1 MGTVGLAILSHCEIN
16 FLINRA
22 EKIHKQEYY
31 SFSLNTRCKISTMK
45 NTHDSQARLD
55 YLKKQLPLEITRA
68 VKETLRE
75 DLGGSLDA
83 TTDITASLIPA
94 TANNTATIITRE
106 HGIFCGQA
114 WAEEVFKQLG
124 GEVSITWH
132 VQDGDSVEPNQTLC
146 TLEGPARILLTGER
160 NAMNFIQTL
169 SGCATVV
176 AKYAKQ
182 LEGTNCKLL
191 DTRKTIP
198 GLRSALKYAVACG
211 GGFNHRI
218 GVFDAYLIKENHI
231 IACGGIAK
239 AISTAKELNP
249 NKPVEVETESLEEL
263 KEAIEAGADIIML
276 DNFSTDM
283 MREAV
288 KINQGQ
294 ADLENSGNVTL
305 ETIREFALTG
315 VDYISVGAL
324 TKHLKAM
331 DLSMRFK

>member
-1 MGTVGLAILSHCEIN
+1 
-16 FLINRA
+16 
-22 EKIHKQEYY
+22 
-31 SFSLNTRCKISTMK
+31 MK
-45 NTHDSQARLD
+45 NTHNSQQRLD
-55 YLKKQLPLEITRA
+55 YLKQQLPLEITRA
-68 VKETLRE
+68 VAETLKE
-75 DLGGSLDA
+75 DLGGTLDA
-83 TTDITASLIPA
+83 TSDITASLIPA
-94 TANNTATIITRE
+94 DAHNVATIITRE
-106 HGIFCGQA
+106 QGVFCGQA
-114 WAEEVFKQLG
+114 WADEVFKQLG
-124 GEVSITWH
+124 GEVTIDWH

-146 TLEGPARILLTGER
+146 TLSGPARALLTGER

-169 SGCATVV
+169 SGCATTT
-176 AKYAKQ
+176 AQYAKK
-182 LEGTNCKLL
+182 LAGTDCRLL

-231 IACGGIAK
+231 IACGGITQAIGEAK
-239 AISTAKELNP
+239 KLNP
-249 NKPVEVETESLEEL
+249 GKPVEVETESLEEL
-263 KEAIEAGADIIML
+263 VEAIEAGADIIML

-288 KINQGQ
+288 KINAGR
-294 ADLENSGNVTL
+294 AALENSGNVTL
-305 ETIREFALTG
+305 ETIREYAQTG

>member
-1 MGTVGLAILSHCEIN
+1 
-16 FLINRA
+16 
-22 EKIHKQEYY
+22 
-31 SFSLNTRCKISTMK
+31 MK
-45 NTHDSQARLD
+45 NTHNSQERLD
-55 YLKKQLPLEITRA
+55 YLKQQLPLEITRA
-68 VKETLRE
+68 VTDTLKE
-75 DLGGSLDA
+75 DLGGTLDPA
-83 TTDITASLIPA
+83 ADITAALIPEDA
-94 TANNTATIITRE
+94 TNTATIITRE

-114 WAEEVFKQLG
+114 WADEVFKQLG
-124 GEVSITWH
+124 GEVKIEWH
-132 VQDGDSVEPNQTLC
+132 VQDGNKVEPNQTLC
-146 TLEGPARILLTGER
+146 TLSGPARALLTGER

-169 SGCATVV
+169 SGCATLV
-176 AKYAKQ
+176 AQYAEKLQ
-182 LEGTNCKLL
+182 GTDCRLL

-231 IACGGIAK
+231 VACGGIRK
-239 AISTAKELNP
+239 AIEAAKNLNP
-249 NKPVEVETESLEEL
+249 GKPVEVETENLDEL

-288 KINQGQ
+288 KINAGK
-294 ADLENSGNVTL
+294 AALENSGNVTL
-305 ETIREFALTG
+305 ETIREYADTG

-331 DLSMRFK
+331 DLSMRFQ

>member
-1 MGTVGLAILSHCEIN
+1 
-16 FLINRA
+16 
-22 EKIHKQEYY
+22 
-31 SFSLNTRCKISTMK
+31 MK
-45 NTHDSQARLD
+45 NTHNSQERLE
-55 YLKKQLPLEITRA
+55 YLKQQLPLEITRA
-68 VKETLRE
+68 VSETLKE
-75 DLGGSLDA
+75 DLGGTLDVA
-83 TTDITASLIPA
+83 NDITATLIPA
-94 TANNTATIITRE
+94 DAYNEATIITRE

-114 WAEEVFKQLG
+114 WADEVFKQLG
-124 GEVSITWH
+124 GEVTIEWH
-132 VQDGDSVEPNQTLC
+132 VKDGDTVEPNQVLC
-146 TLEGPARILLTGER
+146 TLAGPSRILLTGER

-169 SGCATVV
+169 SGCATTV
-176 AKYAKQ
+176 ARYAEKIA
-182 LEGTNCKLL
+182 GTDCRLL

-211 GGFNHRI
+211 GGYNHRI

-231 IACGGIAK
+231 IACGGIAQ
-239 AISTAKELNP
+239 AVSTAKELNP
-249 NKPVEVETESLEEL
+249 GKPVEVETESLEEL

-288 KINQGQ
+288 AINAGR
-294 ADLENSGNVTL
+294 AALENSGNVTL
-305 ETIREFALTG
+305 DTIREYAETG

>member
-1 MGTVGLAILSHCEIN
+1 
-16 FLINRA
+16 
-22 EKIHKQEYY
+22 
-31 SFSLNTRCKISTMK
+31 MK
-45 NTHDSQARLD
+45 NTHNSQQRLD
-55 YLKKQLPLEITRA
+55 YLKQQLPLEITRA
-68 VKETLRE
+68 VAETLKE
-75 DLGGSLDA
+75 DLGGTLDA
-83 TTDITASLIPA
+83 TSDITASLIPA
-94 TANNTATIITRE
+94 DAHNVATIITRE
-106 HGIFCGQA
+106 QGVFCGQA
-114 WAEEVFKQLG
+114 WADEVFKQLG
-124 GEVSITWH
+124 GEVTIDWH

-146 TLEGPARILLTGER
+146 TLSGPARALLTGER

-169 SGCATVV
+169 SGCATTT
-176 AKYAKQ
+176 AQYAKQ
-182 LEGTNCKLL
+182 LAGTDCRLL

-231 IACGGIAK
+231 IACGGITQAIGAAK
-239 AISTAKELNP
+239 KLNP
-249 NKPVEVETESLEEL
+249 GKPVEVETESLEEL
-263 KEAIEAGADIIML
+263 VEAIEAGADIIML

-288 KINQGQ
+288 KINAGR
-294 ADLENSGNVTL
+294 AALENSGNVTL
-305 ETIREFALTG
+305 DTIREYAQTG

>member
-1 MGTVGLAILSHCEIN
+1 
-16 FLINRA
+16 
-22 EKIHKQEYY
+22 
-31 SFSLNTRCKISTMK
+31 MK
-45 NTHDSQARLD
+45 NTHNSQQRLD
-55 YLKKQLPLEITRA
+55 YLKQQLPLEITRA
-68 VKETLRE
+68 VAETLKE
-75 DLGGSLDA
+75 DLGGTLDA
-83 TTDITASLIPA
+83 TSDITASLIPA
-94 TANNTATIITRE
+94 DAHNVATIITRE
-106 HGIFCGQA
+106 QGVFCGQA
-114 WAEEVFKQLG
+114 WADEVFKQLG
-124 GEVSITWH
+124 GEVTIDWH

-146 TLEGPARILLTGER
+146 TLSGPARALLTGER

-169 SGCATVV
+169 SGCATTT
-176 AKYAKQ
+176 AQYAKQ
-182 LEGTNCKLL
+182 LAGTDCRLL

-231 IACGGIAK
+231 IACGGITQ
-239 AISTAKELNP
+239 AISTAKKLNP
-249 NKPVEVETESLEEL
+249 GKPVEVETESLEEL
-263 KEAIEAGADIIML
+263 VEAIEAGADIIML

-288 KINQGQ
+288 KINAGR
-294 ADLENSGNVTL
+294 AALENSGNVTL
-305 ETIREFALTG
+305 ETIREYAQTG